1 MRSDAFEP
9 LKARAYAFLITAV
22 SFPSRILMGWMDA
35 ALHAI
40 LSDALARRCLAA
52 PIPFREVASLMRSI
66 CCRAGVPLESI

>member
-35 ALHAI
+35 V
-40 LSDALARRCLAA
+40 
-52 PIPFREVASLMRSI
+52 PVSI
-66 CCRAGVPLESI
+66 CVMPVRHCMRF